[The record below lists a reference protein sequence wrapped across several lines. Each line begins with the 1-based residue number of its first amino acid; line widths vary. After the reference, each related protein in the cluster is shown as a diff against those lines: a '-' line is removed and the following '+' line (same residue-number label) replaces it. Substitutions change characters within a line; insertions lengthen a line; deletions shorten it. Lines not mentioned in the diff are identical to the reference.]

1 MFASNPFLPQT
12 QICLKPNSPLL
23 LLLCSSQV
31 TASGYLNW
39 GNVHLCRG
47 HKALDVAALAG
58 QELSKELL
66 DKVRVTTWKQC
77 GFEKRI

>member
-1 MFASNPFLPQT
+1 VQHT
-12 QICLKPNSPLL
+12 QALQGGRNSFCLKPNSPLLL

-66 DKVRVTTWKQC
+66 DKVRVTTWK
-77 GFEKRI
+77 